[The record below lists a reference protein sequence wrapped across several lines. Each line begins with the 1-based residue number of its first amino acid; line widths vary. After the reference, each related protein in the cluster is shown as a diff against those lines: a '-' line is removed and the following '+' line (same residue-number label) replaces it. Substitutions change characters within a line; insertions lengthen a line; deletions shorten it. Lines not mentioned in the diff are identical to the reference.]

1 MMEPGAAG
9 DRWIAAGIVVVLL
22 LVYNANGREIG
33 SYDSQ
38 PTKFAAR
45 ELLLRGTLGLNHV
58 VGAVP
63 QYAERPAFVLARDGR
78 YRSAYSPVP
87 SIAAAVI
94 AYPLVPLHLLDL
106 RSPLAP
112 ARIAV
117 GAASVL
123 TALAVGLLYMTA
135 RRRTSR
141 RTAILLS
148 MGLGL
153 GTGLWCTISR
163 TLWQH
168 ETALFGMA
176 IATAAFAAADE
187 RLDLRQAVWVGIGL
201 ALAGAA
207 RPQLAPMV
215 AVLLAGVWARSPR
228 RAAVA
233 ATAIAGGAA
242 AILMIMNWRWFGA
255 PLGALSVLQDVNN
268 AVHDTRGWIDWRF
281 GGLAGL
287 LVSPSRGLLIFSPI
301 VAVAFAGFT
310 DAFRAPWVSPL
321 RWCALGAA
329 AQFLVYGGYS
339 VWWGGH
345 TYGPRYM
352 LDVLPLLVPLAA
364 AALARIHMRPAAVAA
379 CGAAL
384 AWSITLAATGAFFHP
399 NDRWNNDPVDVDR
412 DHARLWDWSDP
423 QFVRCWRNGPSPQ
436 NFELFQPVTG
446 DRSR

>member
-1 MMEPGAAG
+1 MMQPGTAG
-9 DRWIAAGIVVVLL
+9 DRWIAAGIVAVLL

-94 AYPLVPLHLLDL
+94 VYPLVRLHLLEL
-106 RSPLAP
+106 KAPLAP
-112 ARIAV
+112 VWIAV
-117 GAASVL
+117 VGASVM
-123 TALAVGLLYMTA
+123 TALAVGLLFLAA
-135 RRRTSR
+135 RRFTSR
-141 RTAILLS
+141 PAAIFLAA
-148 MGLGL
+148 GLGL
-153 GTGLWCTISR
+153 GTGLWCTASR

-168 ETALFGMA
+168 ETAILGMA
-176 IATAAFAAADE
+176 IAIAAFASRE
-187 RLDLRQAVWVGIGL
+187 EGLSLRPAVWVGVGL
-201 ALAGAA
+201 ALAGSA
-207 RPQLAPMV
+207 RPQLAPMI

-228 RAAVA
+228 PAAAISTAVVA
-233 ATAIAGGAA
+233 GAA
-242 AILMIMNWRWFGA
+242 AFLMLMNWRWFGA
-255 PLGALSVLQDVNN
+255 PLGAVSGLQQTNDSI
-268 AVHDTRGWIDWRF
+268 HLTSGWIDWRF
-281 GGLAGL
+281 RGLAGL
-287 LVSPSRGLLIFSPI
+287 LISPSRGLLVFSPI
-301 VAVAFAGFT
+301 VLVALAGFT
-310 DAFRAPWVSPL
+310 DAVRAPWRSPL
-321 RWCALGAA
+321 RWCGMAAA

-339 VWWGGH
+339 VWWAGH

-352 LDVLPLLVPLAA
+352 LDVLPVLVPLAA
-364 AALARIHMRPAAVAA
+364 AALARIRMVPAMRIA

-384 AWSITLAATGAFFHP
+384 AWSIALAGIGAFFHP
-399 NDRWNNDPVDVDR
+399 NDRWNNDPVDVDH

-436 NFELFQPVTG
+436 NFELFRPVTG